1 MTTLPDAALPDVAAA
16 PDDVD
21 ELPAIVLGGG
31 LAGLVAARELAKAGV
46 PATLIEARRRVGG
59 LVFGDDLGGR
69 PVDLGAESFAKR
81 SRFAAALCAELG
93 LEVLDP
99 AGRAWI
105 WSHARG
111 GHAFPLPRGVLGVPA
126 SLDDPDVAGALSAAG
141 LARAREDLTMGPAPG
156 ADAPDLASFVEARL
170 GREALEV
177 LVTPVAGGVHSAD
190 PAELSV
196 DTIVPGLREALATE
210 GSLTAAAAALRARAP
225 EGAIVSSVVG
235 GLFRLPEALAADLE
249 ARGGEVYPTMLA
261 TGLARDGDSWLVTI
275 DNAVAPPEPERPR
288 TPLGQPAT
296 VRTPLLVV
304 ALDGR
309 AALDLLRGVPEL
321 GVGDWQLPRGA
332 DLLSV
337 DLALENPALDGGP
350 RGSGL
355 LVSPP
360 RPGDEPRVSCKAVT
374 HYSVKWPWAHRPGGH
389 HVVRV
394 SYGRAGVPTV
404 EPPLGE
410 TLADVTTLLGVRVGP
425 EHVRGVHVVRFAN
438 ALPPQ
443 TPAHRARV
451 AELAAAASALPG
463 LGITGAWFAGNGLAA
478 VLPHAAA
485 AARALIGTTV
495 ER

>member
-1 MTTLPDAALPDVAAA
+1 MS
-16 PDDVD
+16 DDVD

-46 PATLIEARRRVGG
+46 AATVIEARRRVGG
-59 LVFGDDLGGR
+59 LVFGDDLGGIA
-69 PVDLGAESFAKR
+69 VDLGADSFAKR

-93 LEVLDP
+93 LEVIDP

-105 WSHARG
+105 WSHADG
-111 GHAFPLPRGVLGVPA
+111 GHAFPIPRGVLGIPV
-126 SLDDPDVAGALSAAG
+126 SLDDPDVVGALSAAG
-141 LARAREDLTMGPAPG
+141 LARAREDRTMGPGPG
-156 ADAPDLASFVEARL
+156 ADAPDLASLATARL
-170 GREALEV
+170 GREAYET
-177 LVTPVAGGVHSAD
+177 LVAPVAGGVHSAD

-196 DTIVPGLREALATE
+196 DTVVPGLRAALVAE

-225 EGAIVSSVVG
+225 EGPIVSSVAG
-235 GLFRLPEALAADLE
+235 GLFRLPAALAADLE

-261 TGLARDGDSWLVTI
+261 TAIRRDGASWLVTI
-275 DNAVAPPEPERPR
+275 DNAVAPAEPERPR

-337 DLALENPALDGGP
+337 DLALENPALDDGP

-360 RPGDEPRVSCKAVT
+360 RPGDAPRVSCKAVT
-374 HYSVKWPWAHRPGGH
+374 HYSVKWPWARGPGGR

-394 SYGRAGVPTV
+394 SYGRAGVPTL
-404 EPPLGE
+404 EPRLAD
-410 TLADVTTLLGVRVGP
+410 TLADVTTLLGVRVGS

-451 AELAAAASALPG
+451 AQLAAAASGLPG
-463 LGITGAWFAGNGLAA
+463 LGITGAWCAGTGLAA
-478 VLPHAAA
+478 VLPHASAA
-485 AARALIGTTV
+485 AQALGGTTV
-495 ER
+495 VR